1 MARVIAIANQKGG
14 VGKTT
19 TAVNLGA
26 CLAAAER
33 KTLLVDID
41 PQGNATSGL
50 GAAPGSARPRLYDV
64 LTSEGDPPEGG
75 LPEAVV
81 ATAVPFLDL
90 VPSDVDLYGAEL
102 ELLDM
107 PAREYRLR
115 EALAPFG
122 ERYEMILI
130 DCPPSLGLLTVNSL
144 VAANSVLV
152 PIQCEYYALEGLS
165 RLLTTVRQVQR
176 NLNPRLE
183 IEGLLLT
190 MVDGRLNLS
199 KQVAAE
205 AREYFGDKVYRT
217 TIPRNVRLSEAPGFG
232 KPILLYDAL
241 SAGAEAYMNLT
252 KEMMH
257 SWRTQEERDSVEV

>member
-1 MARVIAIANQKGG
+1 MTRIIAIANQKGG

-19 TAVNLGA
+19 TAVNVGA
-26 CLAAAER
+26 CLAVAEKR
-33 KTLLVDID
+33 VLLVDVD

-50 GAAPGSARPRLYDV
+50 GIERHADAPTLYDV
-64 LTSEGDPPEGG
+64 VIGQAEIE
-75 LPEAVV
+75 
-81 ATAVPFLDL
+81 TAIRPTRLPFLEIVASDL
-90 VPSDVDLYGAEL
+90 DLYGAEI
-102 ELLDM
+102 ELVDV

-115 EALAPFG
+115 DALARVAD
-122 ERYEMILI
+122 RYEVILV
-130 DCPPSLGLLTVNSL
+130 DCPPSLGLLTVNTL
-144 VAANSVLV
+144 AAASSVLV
-152 PIQCEYYALEGLS
+152 PIQSEYYALEGLS
-165 RLLTTVRQVQR
+165 QLLSTVRQVQR

-183 IEGLLLT
+183 IEGLVLT
-190 MVDGRLNLS
+190 MTDARLNLS

-257 SWRTQEERDSVEV
+257 AWRTQPESDSVRV